1 MIVDEEIK
9 KFPNIYYTPKL
20 HKYLSKARLIIVAHQ
35 CSVKPL
41 PKAVTS
47 VFKLMYKQIGN
58 SNFEMRYFSRFKSFW
73 QVQNRQI
80 TFDAIKKL
88 NFRKKALSTGADA
101 GGFYCCQCSTP
112 KRLTSFSRVEFLFP
126 KMMRGRF

>member
-88 NFRKKALSTGADA
+88 NFRKKHCQQGQMQGASTAANAAPQKYSHHLAELS
-101 GGFYCCQCSTP
+101 FCFQ
-112 KRLTSFSRVEFLFP
+112 K
-126 KMMRGRF
+126 